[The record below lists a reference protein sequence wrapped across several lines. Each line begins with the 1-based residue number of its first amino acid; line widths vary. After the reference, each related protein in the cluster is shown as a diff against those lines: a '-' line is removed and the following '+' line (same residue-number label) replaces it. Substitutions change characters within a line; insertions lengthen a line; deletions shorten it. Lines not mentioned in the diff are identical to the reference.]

1 MADEQFRQDRFSASI
16 FSRRDVGPG
25 LIRRSFWP
33 GFFSRVASR
42 IQWDAR
48 VIDLRPDAEA
58 WPGLPDE
65 RRARLTTILCGFIVA
80 EDAVA
85 EHLLPYRDASK
96 RASMASDEDLMA
108 WVFFLQRRDEI
119 RHAAFFDRVAGEVL
133 RLPGDTPAERRDAA
147 RAEVPAGVLELFE
160 ERLPAVAGELA
171 EERRELAAGVGLY
184 HMILEGIVFGAG
196 QSALLDD
203 LEDGALPGVREGV
216 TRIELDERW
225 HVGFGL
231 RCLIECKPSREAMDE
246 LLARGADANGAW
258 GDAVPAAMRE
268 RAARMFARR
277 LSVAHLTD
285 PHASTEARVA
295 ADARTR
301 AA

>member
-1 MADEQFRQDRFSASI
+1 MADERFRQDPVSASV

-48 VIDLRPDAEA
+48 VIDLAPDAEA
-58 WPGLPDE
+58 WPGLADE
-65 RRARLTTILCGFIVA
+65 RRERLTTLLCGFCVA

-85 EHLLPYRDASK
+85 EHLQPYRDASK

-133 RLPGDTPAERRDAA
+133 QLPGDTPDERRDAA
-147 RAEVPAGVLELFE
+147 RAHVPPGVLDLFE
-160 ERLPAVAGELA
+160 ERLPAVAAGLA
-171 EERRELAAGVGLY
+171 EERGELAAGVGLY

-216 TRIELDERW
+216 ARIELDERW

-231 RCLIECKPSREAMDE
+231 RCLIECKPSHATMVQLHMRAEEAT
-246 LLARGADANGAW
+246 AAW
-258 GDAVPAAMRE
+258 GDAVPVAMRE

-285 PHASTEARVA
+285 AEAATEAHVA
-295 ADARTR
+295 ADRH
-301 AA
+301 AAA

>member
-1 MADEQFRQDRFSASI
+1 MADERFRQDRFSASV

-48 VIDLRPDAEA
+48 VIDLAPAAEA
-58 WPGLPDE
+58 WPGLADE
-65 RRARLTTILCGFIVA
+65 RRERLTTLLCGFCVA

-147 RAEVPAGVLELFE
+147 RAHVPAGV
-160 ERLPAVAGELA
+160 PAPPAPPPRGGCAGCSGTPCPPWPA
-171 EERRELAAGVGLY
+171 SWRR
-184 HMILEGIVFGAG
+184 
-196 QSALLDD
+196 
-203 LEDGALPGVREGV
+203 
-216 TRIELDERW
+216 
-225 HVGFGL
+225 
-231 RCLIECKPSREAMDE
+231 
-246 LLARGADANGAW
+246 
-258 GDAVPAAMRE
+258 
-268 RAARMFARR
+268 RAASSPRA
-277 LSVAHLTD
+277 S
-285 PHASTEARVA
+285 AST
-295 ADARTR
+295 T
-301 AA
+301 